1 MNTVILLL
9 LAIFLVM
16 KITAL
21 VRREPR
27 NIDDENPYLHPEV
40 AEKILPADM
49 VCYVSPHASHALH
62 VINAPRTLHDKF
74 HVHNGVAV
82 RKSTTVAVY
91 EKLFKP
97 LIDVLLSFFGL
108 LVLSPVFIAVTIAIK
123 LDDPGPVFFT
133 QKRVGKDKRF
143 FALHKFR
150 SMAMNTPHDMPTHLL
165 ANPEQY
171 ITRVGRFLRRSSL
184 DEIPQIWDIFRGKM
198 SIVGPRPALWNQAD
212 LVSEREKWGA
222 NSIMPGLTG
231 LAQIHGR
238 DELEI
243 EKKARLDGIYTR
255 LLHSSNLRG
264 FLLDLQ
270 CFFGTFLPVLRSE
283 GVVEGKN
290 FQIQASENSKASEA
304 SDEINENDSFNEAN
318 GVEV

>member
-9 LAIFLVM
+9 LAIFLIM
-16 KITAL
+16 KITAIIK
-21 VRREPR
+21 REPR
-27 NIDDENPYLHPEV
+27 NTDDENPYLHPEV

-49 VCYVSPHASHALH
+49 ACYVPLQVPHALH
-62 VINAPRTLHDKF
+62 DALHDAP
-74 HVHNGVAV
+74 HAPLDGMYNGVAV
-82 RKSTTVAVY
+82 HKRTTVY

-143 FALHKFR
+143 FTLHKFR

-212 LVSEREKWGA
+212 LIACRDRWKA
-222 NSIMPGLTG
+222 NDVMPGLTG
-231 LAQIHGR
+231 LAQISGR

-243 EKKARLDGIYTR
+243 EDKARLDGEYTEALR
-255 LLHSSNLRG
+255 SGWTQGLLM
-264 FLLDLQ
+264 DMK
-270 CFFGTFLPVLRSE
+270 CFFGTVLPVLRSD
-283 GVVEGKN
+283 GVVEGRNTTHQKS
-290 FQIQASENSKASEA
+290 I
-304 SDEINENDSFNEAN
+304 
-318 GVEV
+318 VEDFKEMAKK